1 MGESDEKY
9 YQGKSNHNQEL
20 SIDKTEIIKSAKHL
34 GSERE
39 AKTCFHA

>member
-20 SIDKTEIIKSAKHL
+20 SIDKTEIIK